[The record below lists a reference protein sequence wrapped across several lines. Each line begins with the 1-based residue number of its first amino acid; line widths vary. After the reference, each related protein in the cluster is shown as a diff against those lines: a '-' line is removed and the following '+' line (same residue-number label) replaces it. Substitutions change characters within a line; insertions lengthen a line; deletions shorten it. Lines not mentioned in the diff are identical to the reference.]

1 MTVAQVKISLLNGH
15 QLPTLAG
22 SQKAWSKMQPYFAS
36 TASLAAKARDKS
48 SLFPQTACRKEAYK
62 EAIPWSD

>member
-1 MTVAQVKISLLNGH
+1 
-15 QLPTLAG
+15 
-22 SQKAWSKMQPYFAS
+22 MQPYFAS

-62 EAIPWSD
+62 EAIPWSDQQLKYVFGISII